1 MLKGRNTPALCVNLE
16 DYEAKLEQLNNLVK
30 KMSVINWTAENAI
43 QFCKDQGMQI
53 EDSMMSRLASL
64 QTVLGELSAFDYS
77 SVKKVILVCEKQIA
91 ELKREKFVEYNLA
104 YQNYINNILAAK
116 NKQLDVF
123 FSISV
128 DTQSAGTYLK
138 NITTQLAQM
147 VKSLDPAV
155 NDLFEHFKYG
165 NKNYVVFG
173 KNGAGK
179 TTLLRQVSENVF
191 KNAVVLPADRTV
203 MQASGPYV
211 TLKADCSLNK
221 MLEDK
226 TSLMYL
232 TREINNKT
240 LDSYEKGVNQ
250 DSAPR
255 TRFYKIFSSLG
266 LDRSIIV
273 VKDSLFLKGDQ
284 IAQYS
289 IDDASDGEKS
299 IAYLI
304 MAVLLAPEDSFIFI
318 DEPERHLNGA
328 LMRNLFDKLETE
340 RPDLRFVYLT
350 HNIDFV
356 ESRKNVA
363 LVYLEKSEEYKKWKF
378 KKIEDYSDISLDVIL
393 GIEGTKK
400 DIIFCEGIRS
410 SIDCKVLECLFP
422 EYEIQPVSSCE
433 QVKLNTK
440 GINGKEPLF
449 RRKAFG
455 LVDNDYMQ
463 TAEIDS
469 LRKDNIFVIG
479 YNEWENF
486 IIRSEILEYINS
498 SHLNK
503 DLSQVKTKV
512 IEHIKK
518 AGKTA
523 ILSDFITKRYTKMLY
538 ATKLSYSKK
547 LGEQIDAVNNKN
559 KSDLIDEIEKLSD
572 KIDSLTDYDELV
584 SIVPAKM
591 LLNMVAQG
599 IGLSSD
605 DDYVDLLV
613 KHLKQDRN
621 FNESV
626 KTTLGIELKNLP

>member
-1 MLKGRNTPALCVNLE
+1 MGNLNINLE
-16 DYEAKLEQLNNLVK
+16 DYESRLKILSELVNR
-30 KMSVINWTAENAI
+30 MSVMNWTVENAA
-43 QFCKDQGMQI
+43 QFCKEQGML
-53 EDSMMSRLASL
+53 DKGV
-64 QTVLGELSAFDYS
+64 TVPQSIDLTAILRKLNNFDYS
-77 SVKKVILVCEKQIA
+77 TIKGKILISQQQLKDLLSVK
-91 ELKREKFVEYNLA
+91 FDNYNEA
-104 YQNYINNILAAK
+104 YQNYINNVLSRK
-116 NKQLDVF
+116 TSSLGF
-123 FSISV
+123 FDKSIANSRI
-128 DTQSAGTYLK
+128 DIYLGDL
-138 NITTQLAQM
+138 ITQLMQLSN
-147 VKSLDPAV
+147 SLDSDT

-179 TTLLRQVSENVF
+179 TTLLKQIAESMF
-191 KNAVVLPADRTV
+191 KNAIVVPANRTV
-203 MQASGPYV
+203 MQSSGNYIGLYTNY
-211 TLKADCSLNK
+211 TLNQ
-221 MLEDK
+221 MLQEN

-232 TREINNKT
+232 TREINNRT
-240 LDSYEKGVNQ
+240 LSSYEKGTDK
-250 DSAPR
+250 DSVLR
-255 TRFYKIFSSLG
+255 TRFYEIFSSLG
-266 LDRSIIV
+266 LDRDIIAD
-273 VKDSLFLKGDQ
+273 KESLFLKGTQ
-284 IAQYS
+284 INQYS
-289 IDDASDGEKS
+289 MNEASDGEKS

-304 MAVLLAPEDSFIFI
+304 MAALLAPQHSFIFI

-363 LVYLEKSEEYKKWKF
+363 LIYLEKSEAYKKWKF
-378 KKIEDYSDISLDVIL
+378 KKIEDYSDIGLDVIL
-393 GIEGTKK
+393 SIEGTKK
-400 DIIFCEGIRS
+400 DIIFCEGTRS

-455 LVDNDYMQ
+455 LIDNDYMQ

-469 LRKDNIFVIG
+469 LRSDNIFAIG

-503 DLSQVKTKV
+503 DLSSVKGKV

-518 AGKTA
+518 DGKTA

-547 LGEQIDAVNNKN
+547 LNEQLDAINNKN
-559 KSDLIDEIEKLSD
+559 KAEIMTEVQNLSD
-572 KIDSLTDYDELV
+572 RIDSLTDYDELV

-591 LLNMVAQG
+591 LLKMVAQG
-599 IGLSSD
+599 IGLASD
-605 DDYVDLLV
+605 YDYVDLLV
-613 KHLKQDRN
+613 KHLKQN
-621 FNESV
+621 QEFNNSV
-626 KTTLGIELKNLP
+626 KNLLKVQFN

>member
-1 MLKGRNTPALCVNLE
+1 MLKGKITSALCINLDE
-16 DYEAKLEQLNNLVK
+16 YETKLEQLNILIK
-30 KMSVINWTAENAI
+30 KMSAIDWTVESAI
-43 QFCKDQGMQI
+43 QYCRDQGMQVEDFMLPQFATLQSLYDDLNSFNYKDMEDIIAICKQQI
-53 EDSMMSRLASL
+53 ETLR
-64 QTVLGELSAFDYS
+64 
-77 SVKKVILVCEKQIA
+77 
-91 ELKREKFVEYNLA
+91 REKYASYNDP
-104 YQNYINNILAAK
+104 YKNHINNILLEK
-116 NKQLDVF
+116 NKLLDAF
-123 FSISV
+123 RAISV
-128 DTQSAGTYLK
+128 DTKQSDNYLRSVVS
-138 NITTQLAQM
+138 QLLQLIKVLA
-147 VKSLDPAV
+147 PNV

-165 NKNYVVFG
+165 NKHYVIFG

-179 TTLLRQVSENVF
+179 TSLLRQISEKVF
-191 KNAVVLPADRTV
+191 QNAIVLPADRTA
-203 MQASGPYV
+203 MQASGTFV
-211 TLKADCSLNK
+211 SLNTSYTLNQ
-221 MLEDK
+221 MLKDN

-232 TREINNKT
+232 TREINNRT
-240 LDSYEKGVNQ
+240 LDSYEKGINSCNV
-250 DSAPR
+250 PR
-255 TRFYKIFSSLG
+255 ARLYEIFASLG
-266 LDRSIIV
+266 LDRNIVV

-284 IAQYS
+284 IDQYS
-289 IDDASDGEKS
+289 IDQASDGEKS

-304 MAVLLAPEDSFIFI
+304 MATLLAPNDSFIFI

-328 LMRNLFDKLETE
+328 LMRNLFDKLESE

-363 LVYLEKSEEYKKWKF
+363 LIYLEKSEAYKKWKF

-400 DIIFCEGIRS
+400 DIIFCEGTRS

-440 GINGKEPLF
+440 GINGKEHLF

-455 LVDNDYMQ
+455 LIDNDYMQ
-463 TAEIDS
+463 TTEIES
-469 LRKDNIFVIG
+469 LRNDRIFAIG

-486 IIRSEILEYINS
+486 IIRSEILEYINR

-503 DLSQVKTKV
+503 DLASVKSDV

-518 AGKTA
+518 AGKA
-523 ILSDFITKRYTKMLY
+523 PILSDFITKRYTKMLY
-538 ATKLSYSKK
+538 ATKLSYSKT
-547 LGEQIDAVNNKN
+547 LESQLDTINDKN
-559 KSDLIDEIEKLSD
+559 KSDLMDEIRELSD

-591 LLNMVAQG
+591 LLKSVAQG
-599 IGLSSD
+599 IGLALG

-613 KHLKQDRN
+613 KLLKQDSA
-621 FNESV
+621 FNTMV
-626 KTTLGIELKNLP
+626 KNLLNISFSTT

>member
-1 MLKGRNTPALCVNLE
+1 MLKGKITPALCVNLE
-16 DYEAKLEQLNNLVK
+16 DYEAKLERLNNLVN

-64 QTVLGELSAFDYS
+64 QTVLGELSAIDYDS
-77 SVKKVILVCEKQIA
+77 IKNAILVCEKQIA
-91 ELKREKFVEYNLA
+91 ELKLEKFDEYNLA

-116 NKQLDVF
+116 SKQLDVF
-123 FSISV
+123 FGVSV
-128 DTQSAGTYLK
+128 DSQSASTYLK

-155 NDLFEHFKYG
+155 NALFEHFKYG

-179 TTLLRQVSENVF
+179 TTLLKQISESMF
-191 KNAVVLPADRTV
+191 KNAIVVPANRTV
-203 MQASGPYV
+203 MQSSGNYV
-211 TLKADCSLNK
+211 GMYMDYTLNQ
-221 MLEDK
+221 MLKDQI
-226 TSLMYL
+226 SLMYL
-232 TREINNKT
+232 AREINNQT
-240 LDSYEKGVNQ
+240 LDSYEKGLGKDDVL
-250 DSAPR
+250 R
-255 TRFYKIFSSLG
+255 TRFYEIFSTLS
-266 LDRSIIV
+266 LDRDIV
-273 VKDSLFLKGDQ
+273 ADKELLFLKGDN
-284 IAQYS
+284 ISQYS
-289 IDDASDGEKS
+289 IDNASDGEKS

-356 ESRKNVA
+356 ESRKKVA

-400 DIIFCEGIRS
+400 DIIFCEGTRS

-449 RRKAFG
+449 RRKALG
-455 LVDNDYMQ
+455 LVDNDYMS

-469 LRKDNIFVIG
+469 LEKDNIFAIG

-559 KSDLIDEIEKLSD
+559 KSDLMDEVEKLSD
-572 KIDSLTDYDELV
+572 QIDSLTDYDELV

-599 IGLSSD
+599 IGLASD

-621 FNESV
+621 FNRSV
-626 KTTLGIELKNLP
+626 KTLLGVKFVK

>member
-1 MLKGRNTPALCVNLE
+1 MLKGKITPALCINLE
-16 DYEAKLEQLNNLVK
+16 DYEAKLEGLNSLVQ
-30 KMSVINWTAENAI
+30 KMSLIDWTAENAV
-43 QFCKDQGMQI
+43 QFCKDQGVRI
-53 EDSMMSRLASL
+53 EDATMHQHASL
-64 QTVLGELSAFDYS
+64 QTVLSDLSTIDYNSIKNAIIICKQQITEL
-77 SVKKVILVCEKQIA
+77 KCEK
-91 ELKREKFVEYNLA
+91 FDNYNLA
-104 YQNYINNILAAK
+104 YQNHINNILANK
-116 NKQLDVF
+116 NKQLNAFCNV
-123 FSISV
+123 SV

-138 NITTQLAQM
+138 NITAQLVQLI
-147 VKSLDPAV
+147 KSLNPVV

-165 NKNYVVFG
+165 NKNYVIFG

-179 TTLLRQVSENVF
+179 TTLLRQISENVF
-191 KNAVVLPADRTV
+191 KNAIVLPADRTV
-203 MQASGPYV
+203 MQASGAFV
-211 TLKADCSLNK
+211 TLRTDYTLNK

-232 TREINNKT
+232 TREINNQT
-240 LDSYEKGVNQ
+240 LDSYEKGVNSR
-250 DSAPR
+250 DVPR
-255 TRFYKIFSSLG
+255 TRFYEIFSSLG
-266 LDRSIIV
+266 LDRNIVV
-273 VKDSLFLKGDQ
+273 VKDALFLKGDQ
-284 IAQYS
+284 GAQYS
-289 IDDASDGEKS
+289 MDNASDGEKS

-304 MAVLLAPEDSFIFI
+304 MAILLAPEDSFIFI

-328 LMRNLFDKLETE
+328 LMRNLFDKLEAE

-363 LVYLEKSEEYKKWKF
+363 LIYLEKSEEYKKWKF

-400 DIIFCEGIRS
+400 DIIFCEGTRS
-410 SIDCKVLECLFP
+410 SIDCRVLECLFP

-440 GINGKEPLF
+440 GINGKEQLF

-455 LVDNDYMQ
+455 LIDNDYMQ
-463 TAEIDS
+463 AVEIES
-469 LRKDNIFVIG
+469 LKLQNIFAIG

-486 IIRSEILEYINS
+486 LIRSEILEHINN

-503 DLSQVKTKV
+503 DLFQVKSKV

-547 LGEQIDAVNNKN
+547 LADDLDAINNKN
-559 KSDLIDEIEKLSD
+559 KSDILDEVQKLSA
-572 KIDSLTDYDELV
+572 KIDSLMEYDELV

-599 IGLSSD
+599 IGLASD

-613 KHLKQDRN
+613 KYLKQNQAFNATVRN
-621 FNESV
+621 LLNINFSRNS
-626 KTTLGIELKNLP
+626 